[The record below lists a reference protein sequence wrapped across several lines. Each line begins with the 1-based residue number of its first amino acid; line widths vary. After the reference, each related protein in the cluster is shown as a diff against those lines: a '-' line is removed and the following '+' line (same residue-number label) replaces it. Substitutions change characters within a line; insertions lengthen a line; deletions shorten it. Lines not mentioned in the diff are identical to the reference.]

1 MPPHQRPPLFHLTRL
16 SRVGRPA
23 WPLRKALLVSC
34 LAAGSFTVQ
43 PLQAQDTLEEFVDS
57 VTAAN
62 TAEDLAPIDTR
73 WLEPA
78 MLIAATGQA
87 EPNGETVPFGQLP
100 LLIEAFA
107 WTPSEDWRAVIDGF
121 RAKDEGHRLGGLL
134 VIAYHGDASDLERA
148 QGLCDHPGDVWRSE
162 FRSTCARLFTRDG
175 AFESVASKRLW
186 YLPTNLGEELIH
198 ATADVGGEP
207 AFDFLERVL
216 RGREELWPVA
226 LADLFR
232 MAQARPWEL
241 PEDLLDY
248 VEELLRSHDPATRRE
263 AAKLLGLASFA
274 PAAEQLVEL
283 LEDEEPGV
291 AQAAHWALERGFA
304 QKLPPEAP
312 RWRSWLAGARQWWS
326 ERGDQV
332 LNDIESDDPH
342 VALDALKEL
351 ARQRYR
357 RREISRAAVPL
368 LLHPDPVLAEVA
380 AGLIGRLGDGSE
392 APELIAALG
401 RSESRVRDAA
411 GAALRHLFGT
421 RIENDPV
428 AWSRYWRQQQDAAGS

>member
-1 MPPHQRPPLFHLTRL
+1 MPIQR
-16 SRVGRPA
+16 
-23 WPLRKALLVSC
+23 ALLTGC
-34 LAAGSFTVQ
+34 LALGSLAVT
-43 PLQAQDTLEEFVDS
+43 PAQAQETLEEFVEAVS
-57 VTAAN
+57 TAN
-62 TAEDLAPIDTR
+62 TAQELAPIDAR

-78 MLIAATGQA
+78 MRIAASGKA
-87 EPNGETVPFGQLP
+87 EPDGAAVAFEQRP

-107 WTPSEDWRAVIDGF
+107 WTRAEDWRAVIDGWQAVDAD
-121 RAKDEGHRLGGLL
+121 RRLGGLL
-134 VIAYHGDASDLERA
+134 VIAHHGDASDLERA
-148 QGLCDHPGDVWRSE
+148 EELCDYRGDVWREE
-162 FRSTCARLFTRDG
+162 FRATCGRLFTRDG

-207 AFDFLERVL
+207 AYDFLERVL

-232 MAQARPWEL
+232 LAQARPWEL

-248 VEELLRSHDPATRRE
+248 VEGLLRSHDPATRRE
-263 AAKLLGLASFA
+263 AAKLMGLAAFD
-274 PAAEQLVEL
+274 PAVEQLIEM
-283 LEDEEPGV
+283 LEDEEAGV
-291 AQAAHWALERGFA
+291 AQAAHWALEQA
-304 QKLPPEAP
+304 SSQKLPPEAT
-312 RWRSWLAGARQWWS
+312 RWRSWLAGARRWWS

-332 LNDIESDDPH
+332 LSDIESDDPH
-342 VALDALKEL
+342 VALAALKEL

-368 LLHPDPVLAEVA
+368 LLAPDPVLAEVA

-401 RSESRVRDAA
+401 RSEDRVRGAA
-411 GAALRHLFGT
+411 GAALRHLFDT
-421 RIENDPV
+421 RIEDDPV